1 MPSIDTIVLTA
12 QDFKVSH
19 RNSLIVKPKS
29 HPAYVEESEI
39 TELLN
44 RSENDILFRDDLGV
58 DHCGSSAYYN
68 RIENGE
74 TAGQFSISR
83 YGLKIQ
89 FSFPKIYTNNN
100 ANYFD
105 ARNTNKVL
113 KTMQSVARDAGIDFN
128 ILDSKVS
135 RIDTPTDA
143 VCKYGYNLYA
153 PFIGQISNRMSNMV
167 TYSSH
172 YLRTG
177 NKSNQVC
184 FYAKDEK
191 NNLYRLEPRLLK
203 SEAVNAMAKKV
214 GEINA
219 RTIGDLDLIRSIY
232 RYSTIK
238 KMDIS
243 TIQKTFLDSKDED
256 LLMNYLIQVEYQE
269 AYKEKNFVALQL
281 MEIDGIETKL
291 KNITMRDAMRIRT
304 KVHQTVSD
312 DCHKLNIIDAQ
323 MLNMI
328 DATSVGATKR
338 MMKKRYID
346 EARHSTPTLT
356 TDESKQSISDEFIAK
371 FLTV

>member
-1 MPSIDTIVLTA
+1 
-12 QDFKVSH
+12 
-19 RNSLIVKPKS
+19 
-29 HPAYVEESEI
+29 
-39 TELLN
+39 
-44 RSENDILFRDDLGV
+44 
-58 DHCGSSAYYN
+58 
-68 RIENGE
+68 
-74 TAGQFSISR
+74 
-83 YGLKIQ
+83 
-89 FSFPKIYTNNN
+89 
-100 ANYFD
+100 
-105 ARNTNKVL
+105 
-113 KTMQSVARDAGIDFN
+113 
-128 ILDSKVS
+128 
-135 RIDTPTDA
+135 
-143 VCKYGYNLYA
+143 
-153 PFIGQISNRMSNMV
+153 MV

-232 RYSTIK
+232 SYSTIK

-243 TIQKTFLDSKDED
+243 TIQKTFLNSKDED
-256 LLMNYLIQVEYQE
+256 LLMNYLIQLEYQK

-281 MEIDGIETKL
+281 MEIDGIEAKL
-291 KNITMRDAMRIRT
+291 KNITMKDAMRIRT

-312 DCHKLNIIDAQ
+312 DSHKLNIIDAQ